1 MKTKNYFLPLL
12 FLPILLNG
20 CVEINEEFS
29 KVRDKVIE
37 NFGDDYNSEAQFSI
51 GSVELTISSW
61 IVNAFEEDEL
71 PSEIL
76 DKVSSVQVGI
86 YKKVRGNTSH
96 NINTLKDIESNMQES
111 GWKSIV
117 RSSTEN
123 EMTAVYIRKNVEEM
137 LERLFII
144 NLEDDELVLVEVEGD
159 LREAIATIIKEK
171 GMKINI

>member
-1 MKTKNYFLPLL
+1 MKTKKY
-12 FLPILLNG
+12 FLPILLIPLFING

-37 NFGDDYNSEAQFSI
+37 NFGDDYKSEVQFSI
-51 GSVELTISSW
+51 GSVGLTISSW
-61 IVNAFEEDEL
+61 IVDAAEEDEL

-76 DKVSSVQVGI
+76 DKVSSIQVGV
-86 YKKVRGNTSH
+86 YKKVRGNTSYK
-96 NINTLKDIESNMQES
+96 INTLKDIESNMREG

-117 RSSTEN
+117 RSSKEKELTG
-123 EMTAVYIRKNVEEM
+123 VYIRKNAEEM
-137 LERLFII
+137 LDRLFII

-159 LREAIATIIKEK
+159 LKEAITTVIKEK